1 MLTVNE
7 QNSQDLC
14 IKSCMECFE
23 QLTRA
28 IHYCLEKR
36 YLNGEHLK
44 LFFEAIDLC
53 RVSSTLLLSHSDL
66 SFEHAQITAKV
77 CDECAR
83 NCFSYH
89 DDFLHSV
96 GGFCL
101 ETARACRQLAH

>member
-53 RVSSTLLLSHSDL
+53 RVSSTLLYHIVIFLLSMLRLLPKFVMSAL
-66 SFEHAQITAKV
+66 EIA
-77 CDECAR
+77 
-83 NCFSYH
+83 
-89 DDFLHSV
+89 SV
-96 GGFCL
+96 TMMTFFIV
-101 ETARACRQLAH
+101 